1 MERERDE
8 RKGERERENIER
20 ARDERKGKGK
30 TWKGE
35 REKENIER
43 ARDGT
48 LEQKWIPRN
57 TRERCDHK
65 NDAVERIVHSSCS
78 FINSFL
84 AGYMTTKVVCVKGL

>member
-1 MERERDE
+1 METERNE

-20 ARDERKGKGK
+20 ARDEG
-30 TWKGE
+30 KGE
-35 REKENIER
+35 RERENIER

-57 TRERCDHK
+57 ARERCDQE
-65 NDAVERIVHSSCS
+65 NDAVERIVHFSRS

>member
-20 ARDERKGKGK
+20 ARD
-30 TWKGE
+30 
-35 REKENIER
+35 
-43 ARDGT
+43 GT
-48 LEQKWIPRN
+48 LEPKWIPRN

>member
-1 MERERDE
+1 MERERNE

-20 ARDERKGKGK
+20 ARDERKG
-30 TWKGE
+30 E
-35 REKENIER
+35 RERENVER
-43 ARDGT
+43 ARKVT

>member
-1 MERERDE
+1 MERERNE

-20 ARDERKGKGK
+20 ARDERKG
-30 TWKGE
+30 E
-35 REKENIER
+35 RERENIVR

-65 NDAVERIVHSSCS
+65 NDAVERIVHFSCS

-84 AGYMTTKVVCVKGL
+84 AGYMNTKVVCVKGL